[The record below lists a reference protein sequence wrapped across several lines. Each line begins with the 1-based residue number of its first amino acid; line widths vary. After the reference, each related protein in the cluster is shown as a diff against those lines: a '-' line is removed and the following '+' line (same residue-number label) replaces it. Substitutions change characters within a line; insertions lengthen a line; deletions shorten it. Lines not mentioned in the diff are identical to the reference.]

1 MDIDEINEHIRK
13 LKCEETSW
21 QSVNK
26 LAALCTVR
34 DELEEKQAPETQTQS
49 LPPTDYRAAYS
60 TAAEPQSDFVAAAS
74 SVPFGG
80 LMQVLDEHN
89 RIFFQELFCF
99 ALNILDGKFFPLSGI
114 IPFSYL
120 VLQ

>member
-34 DELEEKQAPETQTQS
+34 DELEEAHASETQIQA
-49 LPPTDYRAAYS
+49 LPPATYAAAYS
-60 TAAEPQSDFVAAAS
+60 TAAEPQSGFVAAAS

-80 LMQVLDEHN
+80 LMQVLDEHMN
-89 RIFFQELFCF
+89 AIKLVYPKEYELVIRKIA
-99 ALNILDGKFFPLSGI
+99 ALSK
-114 IPFSYL
+114 
-120 VLQ
+120 

>member
-34 DELEEKQAPETQTQS
+34 DELEEAHASETQIQA
-49 LPPTDYRAAYS
+49 LPPAAYAAAYS

-74 SVPFGG
+74 AVPFSS
-80 LMQVLDEHN
+80 LMQVLDEHMSA
-89 RIFFQELFCF
+89 IKLVYPKEYELVMRKIS
-99 ALNILDGKFFPLSGI
+99 AL
-114 IPFSYL
+114 
-120 VLQ
+120 

>member
-34 DELEEKQAPETQTQS
+34 DELEEAHASETQIQA
-49 LPPTDYRAAYS
+49 LPPAAYAAAYS

-80 LMQVLDEHN
+80 LMQVLDEHMN
-89 RIFFQELFCF
+89 AIKLVYPKEYELVIRKIA
-99 ALNILDGKFFPLSGI
+99 ALSK
-114 IPFSYL
+114 
-120 VLQ
+120 

>member
-34 DELEEKQAPETQTQS
+34 DELEEAHAPETQIQS
-49 LPPTDYRAAYS
+49 LPPATYAAAYS
-60 TAAEPQSDFVAAAS
+60 TAAEPQSDFVTAAS

-80 LMQVLDEHN
+80 LMQVLDEHMKA
-89 RIFFQELFCF
+89 IKLVYPKEYELVMRK
-99 ALNILDGKFFPLSGI
+99 IVSLSE
-114 IPFSYL
+114 
-120 VLQ
+120 

>member
-34 DELEEKQAPETQTQS
+34 DELEEAHAPKTQIRT
-49 LPPTDYRAAYS
+49 LPPATYAAAYS
-60 TAAEPQSDFVAAAS
+60 TATEPQSDFVAAAS
-74 SVPFGG
+74 SVPFSG
-80 LMQVLDEHN
+80 LMQVLDEHMN
-89 RIFFQELFCF
+89 AIKLVYPKEYELVIRKIA
-99 ALNILDGKFFPLSGI
+99 ALSK
-114 IPFSYL
+114 
-120 VLQ
+120 

>member
-34 DELEEKQAPETQTQS
+34 DELEPKQTPEPETQIQA
-49 LPPTDYRAAYS
+49 LPPATYAAAYS

-80 LMQVLDEHN
+80 LMQVLDEHMKA
-89 RIFFQELFCF
+89 IKLVYPKEYELVMRKISD
-99 ALNILDGKFFPLSGI
+99 L
-114 IPFSYL
+114 
-120 VLQ
+120 

>member
-34 DELEEKQAPETQTQS
+34 DELEEAHAPESQTRA
-49 LPPTDYRAAYS
+49 LPTTDYQAAYS

-80 LMQVLDEHN
+80 LMQVLDEHMKA
-89 RIFFQELFCF
+89 IKLVYPKEYELVMRK
-99 ALNILDGKFFPLSGI
+99 IVSLSE
-114 IPFSYL
+114 
-120 VLQ
+120 

>member
-34 DELEEKQAPETQTQS
+34 DELEEARAPETQTQA
-49 LPPTDYRAAYS
+49 LPPATYAAAYS
-60 TAAEPQSDFVAAAS
+60 TATKPQSDFVAAAS

-80 LMQVLDEHN
+80 LMRVLDEHMSA
-89 RIFFQELFCF
+89 IKLAYPKEYELVMRK
-99 ALNILDGKFFPLSGI
+99 ISDI
-114 IPFSYL
+114 IRN
-120 VLQ
+120 Q